1 MSRTLFDDQ
10 PTPNAAGDAAP
21 DGARPRRTSVPS
33 ARPRRD
39 LPLAERLRPATLDGV
54 VGQQDVVG
62 PRGFLRR
69 AIAEDRVPS
78 MVLWGPP
85 GSGKTTLARIVA
97 RATESRFVPFSAV
110 TSGIKE
116 VKQVMAE
123 AERFRRADGRG
134 TLVFVDEIH
143 RFNKA
148 QQDAFLPYV
157 ERGDIV
163 LVGATTENPSF
174 EVNAALLSRCRVVV
188 LEALAPDD
196 LQQLVERALADAE
209 RGLGDAGVELEP
221 EAMESLIQLASG
233 DARKTY
239 NLLELVVADAASEGE
254 RTVSADA
261 VERVAQRKVLLYDK
275 SGEEHF
281 NLISALHKSL
291 RESDTD
297 AAVYWLARM
306 LESGEDPHY
315 IARRLVRFA
324 SEDVGLADPRA
335 LRQTLDAW
343 DAYRRL
349 GSPEG
354 DLALAQA
361 TIYLAMAPKSNAV
374 YRAFGAAKKTV
385 AQRPADPVPMVIR
398 NAPTRLMKDVGYGDG
413 YVYAHDTEE
422 GIGGLDCLPEALQG
436 TTFYR
441 PTARGIEKRIRDR
454 LEEIRRG
461 RERARSRSPKS

>member
-1 MSRTLFDDQ
+1 M
-10 PTPNAAGDAAP
+10 
-21 DGARPRRTSVPS
+21 
-33 ARPRRD
+33 
-39 LPLAERLRPATLDGV
+39 
-54 VGQQDVVG
+54 VGQEEIVG
-62 PRGFLRR
+62 RRGFLRR

-97 RATESRFVPFSAV
+97 SATQSRFVPFSAV

-116 VKQVMAE
+116 VKQVMAD
-123 AERFRRADGRG
+123 AVRFRRADGRG

-174 EVNAALLSRCRVVV
+174 EVNAALLSRCRVVI
-188 LEALAPDD
+188 LEGLSPGD
-196 LQQLVERALADAE
+196 LKLLVERALADAE
-209 RGLGDAGVELEP
+209 HGLGGSGVELEP
-221 EAMESLIQLASG
+221 AAMESLVQLASG

-239 NLLELVVADAASEGE
+239 NLLELVVADAVSDGE
-254 RTVSADA
+254 RRVAAEA
-261 VERVAQRKVLLYDK
+261 VQRVAQRKVLLYDK

-291 RESDTD
+291 RESDAD

-306 LESGEDPHY
+306 LEGGEDPRY

-354 DLALAQA
+354 ELALAQA
-361 TIYLAMAPKSNAV
+361 TLYLAVAPKSNAV
-374 YRAFGAAKKTV
+374 YRAFGDAKKTV
-385 AQRPADPVPMVIR
+385 AERPADPVPKVIR
-398 NAPTRLMKDVGYGDG
+398 NAPTRLMKDTGYGEG

-441 PTARGIEKRIRDR
+441 PAGRGIEKRIRER

-461 RERARSRSPKS
+461 RERARQRKS

>member
-1 MSRTLFDDQ
+1 M
-10 PTPNAAGDAAP
+10 
-21 DGARPRRTSVPS
+21 
-33 ARPRRD
+33 
-39 LPLAERLRPATLDGV
+39 
-54 VGQQDVVG
+54 VGQQEVVG
-62 PRGFLRR
+62 PEGFLRR

-97 RATESRFVPFSAV
+97 RVTASRFVPFSAV
-110 TSGIKE
+110 TAGIKE
-116 VKQVMAE
+116 VKRVMGD

-174 EVNAALLSRCRVVV
+174 EVIAALLSRCRVVV
-188 LEALAPDD
+188 LEALSPAD
-196 LQQLVERALADAE
+196 LKRLVERAMADSE
-209 RGLGDAGVELEP
+209 RGLGGSGVELEE
-221 EAMESLIQLASG
+221 EALGSLVQLASG
-233 DARKTY
+233 DARKVY
-239 NLLELVVADAASEGE
+239 NLLELVVADAASAGYA
-254 RTVSADA
+254 RVAADA
-261 VERVAQRKVLLYDK
+261 VQRVAQRKVLPYDK

-291 RESDTD
+291 RESDPD
-297 AAVYWLARM
+297 ASVYWLARM
-306 LESGEDPHY
+306 LEAGEDPLY

-324 SEDVGLADPRA
+324 SEDVGLADPPA

-361 TIYLAMAPKSNAV
+361 AIYLAAAPKSNAV

-385 AQRPADPVPMVIR
+385 AERPADPVPMAIR
-398 NAPTRLMKDVGYGDG
+398 NAPTRLMKDVGYGAG

-422 GIGGLDCLPEALQG
+422 GVGGLDCLPEALQG
-436 TTFYR
+436 TTFYA
-441 PTARGIEKRIRDR
+441 PTARGIEKRIRER
-454 LEEIRRG
+454 MEEIRRS
-461 RERARSRSPKS
+461 RKRARDER

>member
-1 MSRTLFDDQ
+1 
-10 PTPNAAGDAAP
+10 
-21 DGARPRRTSVPS
+21 
-33 ARPRRD
+33 
-39 LPLAERLRPATLDGV
+39 
-54 VGQQDVVG
+54 
-62 PRGFLRR
+62 
-69 AIAEDRVPS
+69 

-97 RATESRFVPFSAV
+97 GATQSRFVPFSAV
-110 TSGIKE
+110 TAGIKD
-116 VKQVMAE
+116 VKQVMAD
-123 AERFRRADGRG
+123 AERFRRADGRR

-188 LEALAPDD
+188 LEALAPGD
-196 LQQLVERALADAE
+196 LKLLVERALADTE
-209 RGLGDAGVELEP
+209 RGLGAAGVELEP
-221 EAMESLIQLASG
+221 EAMDSLIQLASG
-233 DARKTY
+233 DARKAY
-239 NLLELVVADAASEGE
+239 NLLELVVADAISDDE
-254 RTVSADA
+254 RSVAADTVQ
-261 VERVAQRKVLLYDK
+261 RVAQRKVLLYDK
-275 SGEEHF
+275 SGEQHF

-291 RESDTD
+291 RESDAD

-306 LESGEDPHY
+306 LESGEDPLY

-335 LRQTLDAW
+335 LRQALDAW

-361 TIYLAMAPKSNAV
+361 TVYLALAPKSNAV

-385 AQRPADPVPMVIR
+385 AERPADPVPKVIR
-398 NAPTRLMKDVGYGDG
+398 NATTRLMKNVGYGDG

-422 GIGGLDCLPEALQG
+422 GIGGLDCLPDRLRG
-436 TTFYR
+436 TTFYQ
-441 PTARGIEKRIRDR
+441 PTDRGMEKRIRER
-454 LEEIRRG
+454 LEEIRRQ
-461 RERARSRSPKS
+461 RERARRR

>member
-1 MSRTLFDDQ
+1 
-10 PTPNAAGDAAP
+10 
-21 DGARPRRTSVPS
+21 
-33 ARPRRD
+33 
-39 LPLAERLRPATLDGV
+39 
-54 VGQQDVVG
+54 
-62 PRGFLRR
+62 
-69 AIAEDRVPS
+69 

-85 GSGKTTLARIVA
+85 GTGKTTLARIVA
-97 RATESRFVPFSAV
+97 SATASRFVPFSAV

-116 VKQVMAE
+116 VKLVMGD
-123 AERFRRADGRG
+123 AERFRRASATGGR

-188 LEALAPDD
+188 LEALSPDD
-196 LQQLVERALADAE
+196 LKLLVERALGDGE
-209 RGLGDAGVELEP
+209 RGLGESGVVLEP
-221 EAMESLIQLASG
+221 EALDSLVQLAAG

-239 NLLELVVADAASEGE
+239 NLLELIVADAASAGVARVGAE
-254 RTVSADA
+254 A
-261 VERVAQRKVLLYDK
+261 VQRVAQRKVLLYDK

-291 RESDTD
+291 RESDPD
-297 AAVYWLARM
+297 AALYWLARM
-306 LESGEDPHY
+306 IESGEDPRY

-343 DAYRRL
+343 ESYQRL

-361 TIYLAMAPKSNAV
+361 TVYLAVAPKSNAV
-374 YRAFGAAKKTV
+374 YKAFGAARKTV
-385 AQRPADPVPMVIR
+385 AERPADPVPKVIR
-398 NAPTRLMKDVGYGDG
+398 NAPTRLMGDLGYGAG

-422 GIGGLDCLPEALQG
+422 GVGGLDCLPDALQG
-436 TTFYR
+436 TIFYQ
-441 PTARGIEKRIRDR
+441 PTGRGIEQRIKER
-454 LEEIRRG
+454 LEGIRRQ
-461 RERARSRSPKS
+461 RKQARRRQRDAED

>member
-1 MSRTLFDDQ
+1 MFDDQ
-10 PTPNAAGDAAP
+10 SAPATGDEPITGPEA
-21 DGARPRRTSVPS
+21 
-33 ARPRRD
+33 
-39 LPLAERLRPATLDGV
+39 PLAERLRPATLDGV
-54 VGQQDVVG
+54 VGQREIVG
-62 PRGFLRR
+62 ARGFLRR
-69 AIAEDRVPS
+69 AIAEDRVLS

-97 RATESRFVPFSAV
+97 GATESRFVPFSAV

-116 VKQVMAE
+116 VKQVMAD
-123 AERFRRADGRG
+123 AERFRRADGRR

-188 LEALAPDD
+188 LEALAPGD
-196 LQQLVERALADAE
+196 LKLLVERALADTE
-209 RGLGDAGVELEP
+209 RGLGATGVVLEP
-221 EAMESLIQLASG
+221 EAMDSLIQLASG

-239 NLLELVVADAASEGE
+239 NLLELVVADA
-254 RTVSADA
+254 VSGGKRSVAAGA
-261 VERVAQRKVLLYDK
+261 VQRVAQRKVLLYDK

-291 RESDTD
+291 RESDAD

-306 LESGEDPHY
+306 LEAGEDPNY
-315 IARRLVRFA
+315 VARRLVRFA
-324 SEDVGLADPRA
+324 SEDVGLADPHA
-335 LRQTLDAW
+335 LRQTLGAW

-385 AQRPADPVPMVIR
+385 AERPADPVPKVIR
-398 NAPTRLMKDVGYGDG
+398 NAPTRLMKEVGYGDG

-422 GIGGLDCLPEALQG
+422 GIGGLDCLPDSLQG
-436 TTFYR
+436 TTFYQ
-441 PTARGIEKRIRDR
+441 PTTRGIEKRIGER
-454 LEEIRRG
+454 LKEIRRG
-461 RERARSRSPKS
+461 RQRARRG

>member
-10 PTPNAAGDAAP
+10 PTPGTGDDVAGPDA
-21 DGARPRRTSVPS
+21 
-33 ARPRRD
+33 
-39 LPLAERLRPATLDGV
+39 PLAERLRPATLDGV

-116 VKQVMAE
+116 VKQVMAD

-188 LEALAPDD
+188 LEQLSPAD
-196 LQQLVERALADAE
+196 LERLVERALADAE
-209 RGLGDAGVELEP
+209 HGLGTSKVELEP
-221 EAMESLIQLASG
+221 EAMESLVQLASG

-239 NLLELVVADAASEGE
+239 NLLELVVADAVSEGQ
-254 RTVSADA
+254 RKVSADTIQ
-261 VERVAQRKVLLYDK
+261 RVAQRKVLLYDK

-291 RESDTD
+291 RESDAD

-361 TIYLAMAPKSNAV
+361 AIYLAVAPKSNAV
-374 YRAFGAAKKTV
+374 YRAFGDAKKTV
-385 AQRPADPVPMVIR
+385 AQRPADPVPKVIR
-398 NAPTRLMKDVGYGDG
+398 NAPTRLMKNVGYGDG

-422 GIGGLDCLPEALQG
+422 GIGGLDCLPEVLAG
-436 TTFYR
+436 TVFYR
-441 PTARGIEKRIRDR
+441 PTDRGIEKRIRDR

-461 RERARSRSPKS
+461 RKRAKRGS